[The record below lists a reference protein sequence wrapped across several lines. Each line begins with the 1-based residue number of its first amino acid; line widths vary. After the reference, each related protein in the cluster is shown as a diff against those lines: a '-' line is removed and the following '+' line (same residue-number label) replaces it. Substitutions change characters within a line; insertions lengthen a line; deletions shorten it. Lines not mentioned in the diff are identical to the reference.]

1 MTDSLRP
8 KSLVPPYP
16 PYKVG
21 ALLEEYVYDRLKDQN
36 FGDFQY
42 IDAFWTNLYS
52 NRSFA
57 GVQFN
62 IQPEIDS
69 LDREGKYFTVCQN
82 DDGVLERLPNNTIK
96 FCAGGNK
103 SDENTIPIPLVVNGF
118 PTISEEDINRERT
131 ILASFVGS
139 NTHTIRVDM
148 HKALKGFQDVKMT
161 MKGWDI
167 NVNGDQFNNFISD
180 SLSSYFVLAPRGY
193 GKTSFRLYEAIMMER
208 IPVYISD
215 SHFLPYTELMDW
227 NSISILCGPNDISSL
242 HSKMK
247 NLIDSGEYFE
257 MVDNIKRYKHMFT
270 IDFIAGYI
278 KSSVL
283 NFEKQ
288 KPIFAS

>member
-21 ALLEEYVYDRLKDQN
+21 ALLEEYVYDTLKDQD

-62 IQPEIDS
+62 VQAEIDALNES
-69 LDREGKYFTVCQN
+69 GKYFTVCQN
-82 DDGVLERLPNNTIK
+82 DDGVLENLPRNTIK
-96 FCAGGNK
+96 FCAGGNR
-103 SDENTIPIPLVVNGF
+103 SDENTIPIPLVVDGF
-118 PTISEEDINRERT
+118 PAISEEELNKERT

-139 NTHTIRVDM
+139 NTHPIRVDM
-148 HKALKGFQDVKMT
+148 HKALKGFRDVKMT

-167 NVNGDQFNNFISD
+167 NVNGDQFNNFLSD

-193 GKTSFRLYEAIMMER
+193 GKTSVSGTDEALVIPLDRSIIPRMTTPELEILFGKCLYLFINVVKIIKVKWYQRGAFKVLLTVAAIVIAVVSVGAGAPISAYLLAAAYAVAVGVRL
-208 IPVYISD
+208 S
-215 SHFLPYTELMDW
+215 
-227 NSISILCGPNDISSL
+227 
-242 HSKMK
+242 
-247 NLIDSGEYFE
+247 
-257 MVDNIKRYKHMFT
+257 
-270 IDFIAGYI
+270 
-278 KSSVL
+278 
-283 NFEKQ
+283 
-288 KPIFAS
+288 